1 MSNLVHP
8 NASIPFP
15 SRSALSSHK
24 KPSVRPLPSP
34 EANNLSESV
43 TAHRIHAL
51 AKDVFAGA
59 VPSAIEEW
67 INGRSREELSSL
79 LVRAN
84 DLIRER
90 ERGMSTRSNPLLYQL
105 NRSFRFSPQS

>member
-1 MSNLVHP
+1 MRP
-8 NASIPFP
+8 RIPA
-15 SRSALSSHK
+15 RSALSAASDV
-24 KPSVRPLPSP
+24 KPSPPPPYGDALSFPD
-34 EANNLSESV
+34 ANTLSESA

-51 AKDVFAGA
+51 AKDVFSGA

-67 INGRSREELSSL
+67 INGQSREELSSL

-90 ERGMSTRSNPLLYQL
+90 ERGKSPYSMA
-105 NRSFRFSPQS
+105 RFHIN

>member
-1 MSNLVHP
+1 MSNLMYP
-8 NASIPFP
+8 NTGGRFPFP
-15 SRSALSSHK
+15 SRSALSSSHK
-24 KPSVRPLPSP
+24 KPTQPPPYGENHTSP

-43 TAHRIHAL
+43 TAHHIHAL

-84 DLIRER
+84 ELIRER
-90 ERGMSTRSNPLLYQL
+90 ERGKSTRSVQPP
-105 NRSFRFSPQS
+105 FPI